1 LENQVSESAHIYRLD
16 DGRLRLTFVHSSPD
30 ADSATF
36 LSELGDFAR
45 WQAEEWLKDHLH
57 PTTDFDALLKP
68 LENQTELN
76 VAVGRILM
84 QTHVEDGCLTKSP
97 ASVEDAC
104 VWLGDYQRQCFDNRK
119 ITIVVETSNNKN
131 LKATA
136 CFYPSGA
143 QMGSIVLSSEL
154 FQFPSALRISLLHEL
169 IHANLHATGKT
180 DADDQHGKEFQAE
193 RRRLLNSGVY
203 ELLL

>member
-16 DGRLRLTFVHSSPD
+16 DGRLRLTFVDSSPD

-36 LSELGDFAR
+36 LSELADFER

-76 VAVGRILM
+76 VAVGRTLM

-104 VWLGDYQRQCFDNRK
+104 VWLGDYQGSVS
-119 ITIVVETSNNKN
+119 IIVRS
-131 LKATA
+131 
-136 CFYPSGA
+136 P
-143 QMGSIVLSSEL
+143 
-154 FQFPSALRISLLHEL
+154 SLLRL
-169 IHANLHATGKT
+169 RTTKT
-180 DADDQHGKEFQAE
+180 
-193 RRRLLNSGVY
+193 
-203 ELLL
+203 